1 MSVVVVILTRPSV
14 TEPRAPARGVLAF
27 DAPRIVIGRGGG
39 ADVIVPDPS
48 VSPRHATLQAREGQW
63 LLSDAGS
70 TNGTFVGRLR
80 LAPHAPRPLRSG
92 ERVRVGRVWLEL
104 RNDPLVP
111 ASATPEQ
118 ARALALG
125 LVEDGLRAAGEAP
138 EPVVTVLEGPDAGA
152 RLPLAE
158 AGRTYSIGRG
168 ADCDLPLAG
177 ERAAGRRQLDLARRG
192 DAVVVRM
199 LSQGEVSLEGRPV
212 SREATWRT
220 GQRLR
225 VGATLL
231 GLEHPAAE
239 ALAEIEAS
247 PDEVLSASEAPSEPP
262 TDEPEPADE
271 ASPEDAEGALPE
283 PERSPAEGGGE
294 ANDDGHEH
302 DEHDEG
308 ALAPHGAAPPE
319 STWSV
324 ADLAIFLVALGVIG
338 ASLVGWYVLR

>member
-1 MSVVVVILTRPSV
+1 MSVVVVILTRPSS
-14 TEPRAPARGVLAF
+14 TPEPHAAPRGSLAF

-48 VSPRHATLQAREGQW
+48 VSARHATLQAREGQW

-70 TNGTFVGRLR
+70 TNGTFVGRQR
-80 LAPHAPRPLRSG
+80 LAPHAPRPLRAG

-111 ASATPEQ
+111 ASATPEL
-118 ARALALG
+118 ARGLALG
-125 LVEDGLRAAGEAP
+125 LVEEGLRAAGEAP

-152 RLPLAE
+152 RLSLVE
-158 AGRTYSIGRG
+158 AGRTYAVGRG
-168 ADCDLPLAG
+168 ADCELPLVG
-177 ERAAGRRQLDLARRG
+177 ERAAARRQLDLARRG
-192 DAVVVRM
+192 DAVVVRL
-199 LSQGEVSLEGRPV
+199 LSQGEVSLEGRAV
-212 SREATWRT
+212 SREATWRP

-225 VGATLL
+225 VGASVL

-247 PDEVLSASEAPSEPP
+247 PDEQLSPSEIPSEPP
-262 TDEPEPADE
+262 TDEPEPLEPGAPAETELAPAGAADLP
-271 ASPEDAEGALPE
+271 APE
-283 PERSPAEGGGE
+283 PSPAE
-294 ANDDGHEH
+294 DD
-302 DEHDEG
+302 DDSG
-308 ALAPHGAAPPE
+308 ALAARHTDSHE
-319 STWSV
+319 STWSL